1 MSAIP
6 PLPTK
11 TYDFSAVTLTWN
23 GITCTGG
30 AESYKAARDEDAFT
44 KHVSGDGT
52 TTRAL
57 NSNRGGY
64 VEIVFGQN
72 ATCLDLLSQQAIL
85 DSATGTALGP
95 IEVKDARGTTLV
107 TAPNA
112 WIKKTADVD
121 FQKEVQMRS
130 WTFDCDN
137 ITIFCG
143 SIT

>member
-23 GITCTGG
+23 GITVTGG
-30 AESYKAARDEDAFT
+30 AESYKATRAEDAFT
-44 KHVSGDGT
+44 PHVSGDGT
-52 TTRAL
+52 VTRAL
-57 NSNRGGY
+57 NSNRMGSI
-64 VEIVFGQN
+64 EIVFGQN
-72 ATCLDLLSQQAIL
+72 ATCLDLLSQQALL
-85 DSATGTALGP
+85 DSATGQALGP
-95 IEVKDARGTTLV
+95 IEIKDARGTTLV

-112 WIKKTADVD
+112 WIKKVADVD
-121 FQKEVQMRS
+121 FQKEVQTRT

-143 SIT
+143 GLT